1 MFVAK
6 LPGSM
11 YATAAMKAGP
21 MTAANRKR
29 ALGGTKVRLA

>member
-1 MFVAK
+1 
-6 LPGSM
+6 M

-29 ALGGTKVRLA
+29 PPGGTKVRLT

>member
-11 YATAAMKAGP
+11 YATHATKAGP
-21 MTAANRKR
+21 RKGR
-29 ALGGTKVRLA
+29 MRQPKFRLA